1 MRGLSLWLMAAAL
14 ATTSAGFAQ
23 QVGSL
28 PVRANV
34 KELGRIAA
42 TEGKNYRIKRE
53 EAIALAKRNG
63 WEIEKT
69 YPDGTHISLQRL
81 DELGMPVYY
90 ITYNNAAA
98 ITTGTDQLWAG
109 GKLGLNLSGAS
120 SSVTD
125 KMGIWDG
132 GLIRESHVELRG
144 RVVQKDNATKL
155 NDHATHVAGTLIASG
170 QSSMAKGMAH
180 GVKKLYA
187 YDFNNSASEMAEAA
201 QANMLVS
208 NHSYGT
214 IAGWR
219 FNSERKGTDE
229 DPYWEWWGST
239 QVSETEDYKFGFYDE
254 TSVSWDRIAYNAPYF
269 LIVKSGGNNRQEPG
283 PEVGKPYMQRN
294 ANGNFTLVAKRPD
307 NISSNDGYDG
317 IATYGTAKN
326 ILTVGAVNNI
336 PGGYNQPSDVKVT
349 GFSSF
354 GPTDDGRIK
363 PDLVGS
369 GEKILSTTSTNDN
382 SYKVLSGT
390 SMAAPNISGS
400 LLLLQEHYAN
410 LNNGQFMRAAT
421 LKGLAIHTADEAGD
435 APGPDYVYG
444 WGLLNASRAATMIS
458 NAKGTHLIRERS
470 LEQGKAYTFEAVA
483 SGTGPLVATISW
495 TDPEGAAH
503 ATANALNNRSPR
515 LVNDL
520 DVRITNRGNTIMP
533 WVLNPN
539 TPEQPATRGDNVVDN
554 VEQVLIPNPIPGETY
569 TITVSHKRTLQ
580 KGPQAYSLLMSGVG
594 GTAYCASA
602 PTSDSGSRITHITF
616 DGITTPFE
624 GCATYRMQNEMRLTF
639 EPGQTKTV
647 SFGLG
652 TCGANASKAAKVYVD
667 WNGNGS
673 FDDAGEVAATS
684 GVMSGVG
691 AFNASISAPSSL
703 QPGAITRLR
712 VVLMETSDPA
722 SIKSCGTYTR
732 GETQDYIVQVARPST
747 DIVLQQVMPV
757 GASLC
762 AGTSQQFMVTLRN
775 NGLRDQKDIPVKLE
789 VYRGSTKVATL
800 TTVYTKTL
808 KSFDSDEV
816 LLSADF
822 QTEAGATYDLIASTG
837 STQDGVPENNTL
849 SKTYGVGG
857 NTAAPQAVATRCG
870 GQSSYTLT
878 GTGDGTIFWYNTAS
892 GGTPIAAGNTASI
905 ATSSGNGAIYA
916 SLNDFS
922 ATIGPTTKKFATGGG
937 YNQFTPD
944 VVVETQAPMLL
955 ESARLYIGN
964 SGKITFTAYNSNGL
978 PVSTR
983 TLTVEAT
990 RSTPAPGVQADD
1002 PNDQGA
1008 VYYLGLEL
1016 PEAGTYNIAISYDSP
1031 NGATIYRNNAGVTG
1045 YPFGVPNVF
1054 IITGNTANPGPLGYY
1069 YYFYDLKVRAL
1080 GCVSPRVAVPVENGV
1095 PIPTPLITRQ
1105 GLSLQ
1110 SSVAEGNQWYLNSQ
1124 PIPGANGQT
1133 YTPTESGDY
1142 TVQAQWQGCVS
1153 TRSEAYTFAFQANG
1167 RTLKKELVASPN
1179 PSSGIFKIHFETE
1192 QREDLYLRV
1201 TDMLGHEIYSRQV
1214 KGFNGFYEADLDLS
1228 GKSSGIYLLQVE
1240 FGGQRYT
1247 QKLVLQR

>member
-14 ATTSAGFAQ
+14 ATTSVSFAQ
-23 QVGSL
+23 QGGSV

-42 TEGKNYRIKRE
+42 AEDKDYRARRA
-53 EAIALAKRNG
+53 EAIALARQNG

-69 YPDGTHISLQRL
+69 YPDGTHLSLQRI
-81 DELGMPVYY
+81 DALGMPVYY
-90 ITYNNAAA
+90 ITYNTTAA
-98 ITTGTDQLWAG
+98 ITTRTDQLWAG

-144 RVVQKDNATKL
+144 RVEHKDKASKL
-155 NDHATHVAGTLIASG
+155 NEHATHVAGTLIASG
-170 QSSMAKGMAH
+170 QSSMAKGMAY
-180 GVKKLYA
+180 GVKKLLA
-187 YDFNNSASEMAEAA
+187 YDFNNNAAEMAEAA
-201 QANMLVS
+201 QTNMLVS

-219 FNSERKGTDE
+219 YNSERKGTDE
-229 DPYWEWWGST
+229 DPYWEWWGT
-239 QVSETEDYKFGFYDE
+239 PQVSETEDYKFGLYDE

-269 LIVKSGGNNRQEPG
+269 LIVKSGGNNRQEQG
-283 PEVGKPYMQRN
+283 PAVGKPYMQRN
-294 ANGNFTLVAKRPD
+294 TNGNFTLVAKRPD
-307 NISSNDGYDG
+307 NISNNDSYDA
-317 IATYGTAKN
+317 IATYGNAKN

-336 PGGYNQPSDVKVT
+336 PGGYNQPSDVRVT

-369 GEKILSTTSTNDN
+369 GEKVLSTTSTNDK

-410 LNNGQFMRAAT
+410 LRNGQVMRAAT

-435 APGPDYVYG
+435 APGPDYKHG

-458 NAKGTHLIRERS
+458 NAKGTHLMEERS
-470 LEQGKAYTFEAVA
+470 LEQGKTYTFEVVA
-483 SGTGPLVATISW
+483 SGDGPLVATISW
-495 TDPEGAAH
+495 TDPEGATH
-503 ATANALNNRSPR
+503 PTASALNNRSPR

-539 TPEQPATRGDNVVDN
+539 APDQPATRGDNVVDN
-554 VEQVLIPNPIPGETY
+554 VEQVLIPSPIPGETY

-580 KGPQAYSLLMSGVG
+580 KGPQAYSLLVSGAG
-594 GTAYCASA
+594 GTAYCAST
-602 PTSDSGSRITHITF
+602 PTSEAGSRINSLTF
-616 DGITTPFE
+616 DGITTSFE
-624 GCATYRMQNEMRLTF
+624 GCATYRLQNEMRLTF

-647 SFGLG
+647 SFELG

-673 FDDAGEVAATS
+673 FADAGEEAATS
-684 GVMSGVG
+684 GVITGVG
-691 AFNASISAPSSL
+691 VFNASISAPSFL
-703 QPGAITRLR
+703 EPGSITRLR
-712 VVLMETSDPA
+712 VVLAETANPA
-722 SIKSCGTYTR
+722 SIKPCGTYTR
-732 GETQDYIVQVARPST
+732 GETQDYIIQVARPSS
-747 DIVLQQVMPV
+747 DIVLQQVAPV
-757 GASLC
+757 GAALC
-762 AGTSQQFMVTLRN
+762 AGTTQQFMVTLRN
-775 NGLRDQKDIPVKLE
+775 NGLRDQKAIPVTLE
-789 VYRGSTKVATL
+789 VYRNGVKVATL
-800 TTVYTKTL
+800 TQVYSQTL
-808 KSFDSDEV
+808 RSFETDE
-816 LLSADF
+816 LLLTADF
-822 QTEAGATYDLIASTG
+822 QTEAGATYELVAAAGNTTDA
-837 STQDGVPENNTL
+837 VPENNTL
-849 SKTYGVGG
+849 RRSFGVGG

-870 GQSSYTLT
+870 NEPSYTLT
-878 GTGDGTIFWYNTAS
+878 GSGEGTIFWYNTAS
-892 GGTPIAAGNTASI
+892 GGTPIAAGNTASV
-905 ATSSGNGAIYA
+905 SSNGLSGSLYA

-922 ATIGPTTKKFATGGG
+922 ATIGPATKKFATGGG

-944 VVVETQAPMLL
+944 VIVETKAPMLL

-964 SGKITFTAYNSNGL
+964 PGKITFTAYNSDGS
-978 PVSTR
+978 PVATR
-983 TLTVEAT
+983 TLKVEAT
-990 RSTPAPGVQADD
+990 RSTPAPGVQEDD

-1008 VYYLGLEL
+1008 IYYLGLEL

-1031 NGATIYRNNAGVTG
+1031 GGATIYRNNAGVTG

-1054 IITGNTANPGPLGYY
+1054 TITGTTANPGPLGYY

-1080 GCVSPRVAVPVENGV
+1080 GCVSPRVAVPVENGA

-1105 GLSLQ
+1105 GLNLQ
-1110 SSVAEGNQWYLNSQ
+1110 SSVADGNQWYLNNQ
-1124 PIPGANGQT
+1124 PIPGATGRT
-1133 YTPTESGDY
+1133 YTPTVSGDY
-1142 TVQAQWQGCVS
+1142 SVQAQWQGCVS
-1153 TRSEAYTFAFQANG
+1153 SRSQTYTFAYQADG
-1167 RTLKKELVASPN
+1167 RELKQELVASPN
-1179 PSSGIFKIHFETE
+1179 PSNGVFKVQFETA
-1192 QREDLYLRV
+1192 QQEDLYLRV

-1214 KGFNGFYEADLDLS
+1214 KNFNGFYEGNIDLS
-1228 GKSSGIYLLQVE
+1228 GRGSGIYLLRVE
-1240 FGGQRYT
+1240 FGDQHYT